1 MTDKQLRETLE
12 RSISQELRGVSWG
25 FFKGIPEW
33 RQRSL
38 TQALALIVIRD
49 TRDLLNEIRAE
60 AWDEGWG
67 NCWIYHTS
75 EGLQGEKENPYRP
88 NEK

>member
-1 MTDKQLRETLE
+1 MTDDLYFGGQEFEVLIE
-12 RSISQELRGVSWG
+12 RGAEQCCEHCRNGDWPG
-25 FFKGIPEW
+25 RFRKW
-33 RQRSL
+33 
-38 TQALALIVIRD
+38 
-49 TRDLLNEIRAE
+49 LNEVRAE

-88 NEK
+88 DEK